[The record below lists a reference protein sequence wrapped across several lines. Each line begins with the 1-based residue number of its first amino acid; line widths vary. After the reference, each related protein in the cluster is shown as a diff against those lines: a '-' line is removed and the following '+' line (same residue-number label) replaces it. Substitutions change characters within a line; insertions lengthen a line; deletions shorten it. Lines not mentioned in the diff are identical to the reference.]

1 MPLYHAELSAGS
13 LMPVES
19 RTIAA
24 LLLTQPDEAAWLK
37 AIKIDN
43 ILQKSSPATAIR
55 QARLIRNRLQTV
67 DAEGLQMI
75 VSGSPEV
82 RTQMLLVAAIRH
94 SRLLGDFLI
103 DVYRNRIRRMETHL
117 NAGDW
122 DLFLQ
127 ECEHRD
133 ESVADW
139 TPSTRAKLLQ
149 VLLRILAEAKYLDST
164 RNLKL
169 TPPLLHPG
177 VTRYLRAHQDDY
189 TIEAM
194 EQAR

>member
-103 DVYRNRIRRMETHL
+103 DVYRNRIRRIETHL